1 MTRAMILLFD
11 DVAARRW
18 RPFALTRP
26 AGELRFGA
34 FTAAERARRLTGL
47 EVAGHLSSAHLE
59 GFRDPDGAP
68 VIGCAAIPAQPVVL
82 LTSRAI
88 VDWSERERLRKL
100 IDDHAHGD
108 AVVRLLVDGEPAG
121 LVGSASLAMA
131 ICERYAD
138 GSAPD
143 PGAWPDVVRDVDL
156 AGTMLQNV
164 WDLVAGSPA
173 QTARDIEAEAPRE
186 SAALPDGVWAV
197 GEGRLIVEDGVAIE
211 PGVVFDRAHGPIW
224 LRSGVTVRAF
234 SRIAGPTVVD
244 AGTTLLGGPY
254 DAVSIGPTCKVHG
267 EVEESVILGYSNKA
281 HDGFLGHAYLGRWV
295 NLGALT
301 TNSDLKNN
309 YGPVRIDLGHGEID
323 TGITKLGCF
332 LGDHV
337 KTGIGMMLNTG
348 TVVGAGSMIYGSG
361 AHMPPKHVPPFVW
374 GTGDDWVSYR
384 FDKFVETARTVMSR
398 RKVELDAA
406 NEEVL
411 RRAWQ
416 DSMKGLEATS

>member
-1 MTRAMILLFD
+1 MMKPVALLYD
-11 DVAARRW
+11 DVRARTW
-18 RPFALTRP
+18 QPFALTRP

-34 FTAAERARRLTGL
+34 FTATERTRRLAGL
-47 EVAGHLSSAHLE
+47 DVVGHLAAPHLE
-59 GFRDPDGAP
+59 GFSEAGAAP
-68 VIGCAAIPAQPVVL
+68 VVACTAIPAQPIL
-82 LTSRAI
+82 LLSSRAI
-88 VDWSERERLRKL
+88 VDWSERERLRSAL
-100 IDDHAHGD
+100 ADHAHGD
-108 AVVRLLVDGEPAG
+108 AVVRLVVDGVACG
-121 LVGSASLAMA
+121 LVGSAELAMA
-131 ICERYAD
+131 VCERHAD

-143 PGAWPDVVRDVDL
+143 AAAWDVVRDIDL
-156 AGTMLQNV
+156 RGRVLDDV
-164 WDLVAGSPA
+164 WDLVAGTPEQS
-173 QTARDIEAEAPRE
+173 ARDIEAQAP
-186 SAALPDGVWAV
+186 AAASGGRLPDGVWAIGAGQLV
-197 GEGRLIVEDGVAIE
+197 IEDGVTIE

-244 AGTTLLGGPY
+244 GGSTLLGGPY

-267 EVEESVILGYSNKA
+267 EVEESVILGCSNKA
-281 HDGFLGHAYLGRWV
+281 HDGFLGHAYVGRWV

-309 YGPVRIDLGHGEID
+309 YGSVRIDVGQGEVD
-323 TGITKLGCF
+323 TGVTKLGCF

-348 TVVGAGSMIYGSG
+348 TVIGAGAMLYGSV
-361 AHMPPKHVPPFVW
+361 MPPKHVPPFVW
-374 GTGDDWVSYR
+374 GTGAEWVSYR

-398 RKVELDAA
+398 RKIELDAA

-416 DSMKGLEATS
+416 DSMRGLEATS

>member
-1 MTRAMILLFD
+1 MMKAVALLYD
-11 DVAARRW
+11 DVRARTW
-18 RPFALTRP
+18 LPFTLTRP

-34 FTAAERARRLTGL
+34 FTATERLRRLTGL
-47 EVAGHLSSAHLE
+47 DVVGHLATSHLE
-59 GFRDPDGAP
+59 GFSESRAAP
-68 VIGCAAIPAQPVVL
+68 VIGCTAIPAQPVML
-82 LTSRAI
+82 LSSRAI
-88 VDWSERERLRKL
+88 IDWSEAGRIRSA
-100 IDDHAHGD
+100 IADHAHGE
-108 AVVRLLVDGEPAG
+108 AFVRLLVDGEPCG
-121 LVGSASLAMA
+121 LIGSAELAMA
-131 ICERYAD
+131 VCERHTD

-143 PGAWPDVVRDVDL
+143 AAAWDAVHDIELRGRVLEDI
-156 AGTMLQNV
+156 
-164 WDLVAGSPA
+164 WHLVAGTPE
-173 QTARDIEAEAPRE
+173 QTARDIEAQAPSS
-186 SAALPDGVWAV
+186 SARLADGVWAV
-197 GEGRLIVEDGVAIE
+197 GEGRLVIEEGVTIE

-244 AGTTLLGGPY
+244 GGSTLLGGPY
-254 DAVSIGPTCKVHG
+254 DAVSIGPTCRVHG

-281 HDGFLGHAYLGRWV
+281 HDGFLGHAYVGRWV

-309 YGPVRIDLGHGEID
+309 YGTVRVDVGDGEVD
-323 TGITKLGCF
+323 TGVTKLGCF

-348 TVVGAGSMIYGSG
+348 SVIGAGTMLYGS
-361 AHMPPKHVPPFVW
+361 AMPPKHVPPFVW
-374 GTGDDWVSYR
+374 GTGAEWMSYR
-384 FDKFVETARTVMSR
+384 FDKFVETARTAMSR

-416 DSMKGLEATS
+416 VSMRGLEATS

>member
-1 MTRAMILLFD
+1 MTRATILLFD
-11 DVAARRW
+11 DAAARAW
-18 RPFALTRP
+18 QPFALTRP

-34 FTAAERARRLTGL
+34 FTATERARRLAGL
-47 EVAGHLSSAHLE
+47 EVSGHLSGAHLE
-59 GFRDPDGAP
+59 GFHEPGGAP
-68 VIGCAAIPAQPVVL
+68 VIACAAIPAQPVVL
-82 LTSRAI
+82 LSSRAI
-88 VDWSERERLRKL
+88 IDWSERARLRKL

-108 AVVRLLVDGEPAG
+108 AVVRLLVNDEPAG

-138 GSAPD
+138 GSIPD
-143 PGAWPDVVRDVDL
+143 PGAWTDVVRDVQL
-156 AGTMLQNV
+156 AGAMPRHV
-164 WDLVAGSPA
+164 WDLVAGTPA
-173 QTARDIEAEAPRE
+173 QTARDIEAEAPQ
-186 SAALPDGVWAV
+186 SPATLPAGVHAI
-197 GEGRLIVEDGVAIE
+197 GEGRLVIEEGVSIE

-224 LRSGVTVRAF
+224 LRSGVAVRAF

-244 AGTTLLGGPY
+244 GGTTLLGGPY
-254 DAVSIGPTCKVHG
+254 DAVSIGPVCKIHG

-309 YGPVRIDLGHGEID
+309 YGPVRVDLGDGEVE

-348 TVVGAGSMIYGSG
+348 TVVGAGSMIYGSL
-361 AHMPPKHVPPFVW
+361 MPPKHVPPFVW

-384 FDKFVETARTVMSR
+384 FDKFVETARTVLSR

-416 DSMKGLEATS
+416 FSMKGLEATS